1 MTLQELIG
9 QYEEHRTLKAELED
23 QVKANNAAL
32 AELEEQIADYMIEE
46 DTPQIAVGGYSYSL
60 KQETKYN
67 FKGADKLAAAGLDK
81 FDVLRENGFD
91 FLIKET
97 VDPRT
102 LNSTM
107 KEQANTEEGIPDE
120 VMEILSTFDV
130 IGINRRKAT
139 SRAQKE
145 GKR

>member
-107 KEQANTEEGIPDE
+107 KEQASTEEGIPDE

-139 SRAQKE
+139 SRVKKE
-145 GKR
+145 GR

>member
-9 QYEEHRTLKAELED
+9 QYEEHRTLKAELEE

-139 SRAQKE
+139 SRVKKE
-145 GKR
+145 GR

>member
-107 KEQANTEEGIPDE
+107 KEQAGTEEGIPDE

-139 SRAQKE
+139 SRVKKE
-145 GKR
+145 GR

>member
-9 QYEEHRTLKAELED
+9 KYEEHRTLKAELED

-32 AELEEQIADYMIEE
+32 AEIEEKIADQMIED

-60 KQETKYN
+60 KQETKYS
-67 FKGADKLAAAGLDK
+67 FKGAEKLAAAGLDK

-107 KEQANTEEGIPDE
+107 KEQAGTDEGIPDE
-120 VMEILSTFDV
+120 VMEILTTFDV
-130 IGINRRKAT
+130 VGINRRKAT
-139 SRAQKE
+139 ARVKKE
-145 GKR
+145 GK

>member
-23 QVKANNAAL
+23 QVKANNAAI

-139 SRAQKE
+139 SRVKKE
-145 GKR
+145 GK

>member
-91 FLIKET
+91 LLIKET

-139 SRAQKE
+139 SRVKKE
-145 GKR
+145 GR

>member
-23 QVKANNAAL
+23 QVKANNVAL

-107 KEQANTEEGIPDE
+107 KEQAGTEEGIPDE

-139 SRAQKE
+139 SRVKKE
-145 GKR
+145 GR

>member
-139 SRAQKE
+139 SRVKKE
-145 GKR
+145 GK

>member
-46 DTPQIAVGGYSYSL
+46 DTPQIAVGGYRYSL

-139 SRAQKE
+139 SRVKKE
-145 GKR
+145 GK

>member
-107 KEQANTEEGIPDE
+107 KEQANTKEGIPDE

-139 SRAQKE
+139 SRVKKE
-145 GKR
+145 GR

>member
-32 AELEEQIADYMIEE
+32 VELEEQIADYMIEE

-107 KEQANTEEGIPDE
+107 KEQAGTEEGIPDE

-139 SRAQKE
+139 SRVKKE
-145 GKR
+145 GR

>member
-107 KEQANTEEGIPDE
+107 KEQAGTEEGIPDE

-139 SRAQKE
+139 SRVKKE
-145 GKR
+145 GK

>member
-23 QVKANNAAL
+23 QVKANNAAI

-46 DTPQIAVGGYSYSL
+46 DTHQIAVGGYSYSL

-139 SRAQKE
+139 SRVKKE
-145 GKR
+145 GR

>member
-139 SRAQKE
+139 NRVKRE
-145 GKR
+145 GK

>member
-139 SRAQKE
+139 SRVKKE
-145 GKR
+145 GR

>member
-23 QVKANNAAL
+23 QVKANNAAI

-139 SRAQKE
+139 SRVKKE
-145 GKR
+145 GR

>member
-1 MTLQELIG
+1 MLQSFIRIIRFIFVRL
-9 QYEEHRTLKAELED
+9 YLVRVLALP
-23 QVKANNAAL
+23 AA
-32 AELEEQIADYMIEE
+32 AA
-46 DTPQIAVGGYSYSL
+46 P
-60 KQETKYN
+60 
-67 FKGADKLAAAGLDK
+67 GADKLAAAGLDK
-81 FDVLRENGFD
+81 FAVLRENGFD

-139 SRAQKE
+139 SRVKKE
-145 GKR
+145 GR

>member
-23 QVKANNAAL
+23 QVKAKNAPL

-139 SRAQKE
+139 SRVKKE
-145 GKR
+145 GR